1 MEWVETTGKTVEE
14 AKELALDQL
23 GVDQEDA
30 EFEVLEEPK
39 TGLFGRPRGDA
50 RVRARI
56 LPKSP
61 RAKVERKRRPRRE
74 ETGTSA
80 AEEKSDRQSND
91 STEESVSRGTSSTR
105 ERSEPRRN
113 KEPMD
118 TAEQCTV
125 VEEFLTGLAES
136 FGFSATAQAVFED
149 EDLRVNLTGEN
160 LGVMVGPRL
169 VTLEAIQEITRNT
182 LQRQAAGREYGRV
195 TVDIEGIRERRKQAL
210 TAFVTEQAASVT
222 NETTVVFEVMSSA
235 DRKQVHDVASEID
248 GIASVSEG
256 EDPRRRVVLK
266 SV

>member
-30 EFEVLEEPK
+30 EFELLEEPK

-61 RAKVERKRRPRRE
+61 RAKVDRKRRPRKDE
-74 ETGTSA
+74 AGSA
-80 AEEKSDRQSND
+80 PAAGNSDNPSNAAD
-91 STEESVSRGTSSTR
+91 DRNVSRGTSASR

-118 TAEQCTV
+118 QAEQCTV
-125 VEEFLTGLAES
+125 VEEFLSGLAES
-136 FGFSATAQAVFED
+136 FGFSASAQAVFED
-149 EDLRVNLTGEN
+149 DDLRVNLSGEG

-169 VTLEAIQEITRNT
+169 VTLEAIQEITRNS
-182 LQRQAAGREYGRV
+182 LQRQAEGREYGRV
-195 TVDIEGIRERRKQAL
+195 TVDIEGIRERRRQAL
-210 TAFVTEQAASVT
+210 TAFVTEQATTVT
-222 NETTVVFEVMSSA
+222 NGTTVVFEVMSSA

-248 GIASVSEG
+248 GISSVSEG

-266 SV
+266 PA